1 MMPRK
6 RLGRTDIEVS
16 TFGLGTVKF
25 GRTQSLKY
33 PQAFTLPSDEQLRA
47 LLNGAREMGVNFV
60 DTAPSYGYSEE
71 RLGDLLR
78 RERKD
83 WVISTK
89 VGEEFEADKFS
100 DEGKSHFDFSPKH
113 IRISVERSLRRLRTD
128 YLDLVML
135 HSDGNDLDILHN
147 SGALQ
152 TLQQLKQEGWIR
164 ALGISSKTI
173 EGGLLAAEVCDAVM
187 LMYHADY
194 TDEEPVIAK
203 SAQQGVAVLLKKV
216 LASGHICHDAPPV
229 QATRQCTEDQV
240 AGQQEN
246 QNQDPIQSALNFAY
260 AHPGVTSAVI
270 GTVNLQHLRANL
282 IKALRAQN
290 MA

>member
-6 RLGRTDIEVS
+6 RLGRTDIDIS

-33 PQAFTLPSDEQLRA
+33 PQPFALPSDEQLRE
-47 LLNGAREMGVNFV
+47 LLNGARDMGVNFV

-78 RERKD
+78 KERKN

-89 VGEEFEADKFS
+89 VGEEFSEDKFS
-100 DEGKSHFDFSPKH
+100 DEGRSHFDFSPKH
-113 IRISVERSLRRLRTD
+113 TRMSVERSLRRLRTD
-128 YLDLVML
+128 YLDLVMI
-135 HSDGNDLDILHN
+135 HSDGNDLDVLCN

-164 ALGISSKTI
+164 ALGISSKTV
-173 EGGLLAAEVCDAVM
+173 EGGLIAAEVCDAVM

-203 SAQQGVAVLLKKV
+203 SALQGAAVLLKKV

-229 QATRQCTEDQV
+229 REKIQGSAERQDHER
-240 AGQQEN
+240 GRE
-246 QNQDPIQSALNFAY
+246 QDPLQSALNFAY

>member
-33 PQAFTLPSDEQLRA
+33 PEAFTLPSDEQLRE
-47 LLNGAREMGVNFV
+47 LLACARDMGVNFV

-71 RLGDLLR
+71 RLGELLR
-78 RERKD
+78 KERKD
-83 WVISTK
+83 WVIATK
-89 VGEEFEADKFS
+89 AGEEFKADAFS
-100 DEGKSHFDFSPKH
+100 DQGISRFDFSAKH
-113 IRISVERSLRRLRTD
+113 TRMSVERSLRRLRTD
-128 YLDLVML
+128 YLDLVMI
-135 HSDGNDLDILHN
+135 HSDGNDLDILLN

-164 ALGISSKTI
+164 ALGISSKTL

-187 LMYHADY
+187 VMYHTHY

-203 SAQQGVAVLLKKV
+203 SAQQGAAVLLKKV

-229 QATRQCTEDQV
+229 QAESKDPS
-240 AGQQEN
+240 EH
-246 QNQDPIQSALNFAY
+246 QDPIQSALNFAY

-270 GTVNLQHLRANL
+270 GTVSLQHLRANL

>member
-6 RLGRTDIEVS
+6 RLGHTDVEIS

-33 PQAFTLPSDEQLRA
+33 PKPFTLPSDEQLRE
-47 LLNGAREMGVNFV
+47 LLNGARDMGVNFV

-78 RERKD
+78 KERKH
-83 WVISTK
+83 WVVSTK

-100 DEGKSHFDFSPKH
+100 DEGKSRFDFSPKH
-113 IRISVERSLRRLRTD
+113 TRMSVERSLRRLRTD
-128 YLDLVML
+128 YLDLVMI
-135 HSDGNDLDILHN
+135 HSDGNDLEILLQ

-164 ALGISSKTI
+164 ALGISSKTV

-203 SAQQGVAVLLKKV
+203 SALQGAAVLLKKV

-229 QATRQCTEDQV
+229 RRETQGSTEPLDHEQDQ
-240 AGQQEN
+240 E
-246 QNQDPIQSALNFAY
+246 QDPIQSALNFAY